1 MRVFLF
7 SSYLAWGVHMRL
19 GGLFQPPH
27 FGDLSYV
34 FSDLKNGKFFN
45 RPFVGIG
52 LCDNGPSTVSV
63 RCTNLFEW
71 IRLPVTH
78 AIVLWQSGYGQP
90 GLFQNLNGN
99 FGSHYYPPSN
109 YPAQV
114 AYLPQP
120 PMSYGGGYPPAAVNV
135 SQSFYPSRYGN
146 DPSTSSHHHS
156 SHHPW
161 HLGHY
166 LMGHH

>member
-1 MRVFLF
+1 MSFRILKTGSF
-7 SSYLAWGVHMRL
+7 SIALLL
-19 GGLFQPPH
+19 GSVCATTVQAQYP
-27 FGDLSYV
+27 FGAPTCS
-34 FSDLKNGKFFN
+34 NGY
-45 RPFVGIG
+45 GY
-52 LCDNGPSTVSV
+52 
-63 RCTNLFEW
+63 
-71 IRLPVTH
+71 
-78 AIVLWQSGYGQP
+78 QSPMQSFYGNPGYGQP

>member
-1 MRVFLF
+1 
-7 SSYLAWGVHMRL
+7 MRL

-78 AIVLWQSGYGQP
+78 AIVLWQSGIRTTGIVPEPERQFWLPLLSAKQLSCSGCVSAPTSDELRRWLSARCGECQP
-90 GLFQNLNGN
+90 ELLSESIRKRPFHQFASSFIASPLAFGTLFDGALHWRT
-99 FGSHYYPPSN
+99 FYASS
-109 YPAQV
+109 
-114 AYLPQP
+114 
-120 PMSYGGGYPPAAVNV
+120 MSAP
-135 SQSFYPSRYGN
+135 
-146 DPSTSSHHHS
+146 
-156 SHHPW
+156 
-161 HLGHY
+161 
-166 LMGHH
+166 